1 MSGRAPLQPSSTT
14 NLPPKPLPTTP
25 KPLPDLP
32 GYKSSQATKPPST
45 TAKPLS
51 STKPLT
57 GSMAKPLP
65 IKPSYT
71 SATSGKPMMPV
82 RTMMG
87 TSATSRPTTSS
98 STEPSSRPRLGS
110 APTPTSSSSSSVA
123 AGSTTS
129 SAGKVAMGTT
139 QPKPSQPASK
149 PSQPAKPSQSQTAK
163 PSSEAASAK
172 PSSTASTS
180 TSAAK
185 SAASSTSSSSGGAA
199 PASKAFG
206 GAGQRWKLDDF
217 DIGRPLGKGKFGN
230 VYLARE
236 KASKYI
242 VALKVLF
249 KSQLQKAQV
258 EHQLRREIEIQS
270 HLRHPNILRLF
281 GYFYDESRVYLIL
294 EYAPRGELYK
304 SLQKQEHG
312 RFGEA
317 PAALYISQMA
327 DALTY
332 CHSKKVIHRDI
343 KPENLLLDV
352 GGNIK
357 IADFGWSVHAPNS
370 RRATMCGTL
379 DYLPPEMIE
388 GAMHDEKV
396 DLWSLG
402 VLTYEFLVGKPPFE
416 AESNNDTY
424 RRITKVD
431 LKFPPHLSTEA
442 KDLISRLLRKE
453 PGERLGLAGVA
464 AHPWI
469 AKWVS
474 PRS

>member
-14 NLPPKPLPTTP
+14 NLPPKPLPTTT

-110 APTPTSSSSSSVA
+110 APTPTSSSSSVA

-258 EHQLRREIEIQS
+258 RGGVGRRRALTCPQVEHQLRREIEIQS
-270 HLRHPNILRLF
+270 HLRHPNILRCR
-281 GYFYDESRVYLIL
+281 SW
-294 EYAPRGELYK
+294 
-304 SLQKQEHG
+304 
-312 RFGEA
+312 
-317 PAALYISQMA
+317 PASA
-327 DALTY
+327 
-332 CHSKKVIHRDI
+332 
-343 KPENLLLDV
+343 E
-352 GGNIK
+352 GGN
-357 IADFGWSVHAPNS
+357 V
-370 RRATMCGTL
+370 
-379 DYLPPEMIE
+379 
-388 GAMHDEKV
+388 
-396 DLWSLG
+396 
-402 VLTYEFLVGKPPFE
+402 
-416 AESNNDTY
+416 
-424 RRITKVD
+424 
-431 LKFPPHLSTEA
+431 
-442 KDLISRLLRKE
+442 
-453 PGERLGLAGVA
+453 
-464 AHPWI
+464 
-469 AKWVS
+469 
-474 PRS
+474 